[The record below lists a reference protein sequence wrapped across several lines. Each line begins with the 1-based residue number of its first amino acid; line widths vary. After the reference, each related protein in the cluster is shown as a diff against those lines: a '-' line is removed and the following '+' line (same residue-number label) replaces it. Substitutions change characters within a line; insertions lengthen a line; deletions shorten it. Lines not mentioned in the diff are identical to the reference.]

1 VITVQSNNSNI
12 NTKRDNFNAKKRDE
26 TEIKNILKITTASS
40 LSALGIVLSSIT
52 VLIPNVEFI
61 SFTIFLITILF
72 GFSTGLFSMISIS
85 LIYELIVTPIYGSS
99 GILILFKMV
108 CYLILVL
115 TAMILRKI
123 IDHLSFWEIGIFGG
137 GFALFY
143 DIVTTVG
150 GQLIILQENITLAYL
165 FTVIVFGIPFTVV
178 HILGNF
184 IIFSSLKEIIN
195 WIKIAFNYKGIDYIS
210 LGFFENKKVA
220 ASKNRTEKEE

>member
-1 VITVQSNNSNI
+1 MQSNNNI
-12 NTKRDNFNAKKRDE
+12 NSTKSRFIVEKKDE
-26 TEIKNILKITTASS
+26 VEIKNILKITTASS

-72 GFSTGLFSMISIS
+72 GLSTGIFSMISIS

-108 CYLILVL
+108 CYLILILITV
-115 TAMILRKI
+115 ILRKI
-123 IDHLSFWEIGIFGG
+123 IEHLSFWEIGVFGSF
-137 GFALFY
+137 FALFY
-143 DIVTTVG
+143 DIVTTIG
-150 GQLIILQENITLAYL
+150 GQLVIFQSNITLTYL
-165 FTVIVFGIPFTVV
+165 FTVLVLGIPFTII

-195 WIKIAFNYKGIDYIS
+195 WIKTAFNYKGIDYIS
-210 LGFFENKKVA
+210 LGFFEDKKA
-220 ASKNRTEKEE
+220 TSSKKRTKKEE